1 MIENYIYLYHIS
13 KCIIL
18 PTWPES
24 IQDSQSVTFTPT
36 TPLGRT
42 APIYS
47 YSYSGP
53 RTVQVNLKL
62 HRDMMYD
69 INYVD
74 SDLLIDTSG
83 DYIDAIVSQIQS
95 IALPQYDSAAK
106 MINPPL
112 VAVRFGDEFFIKGV
126 VTGSVGVTS
135 ELPIIQTRDGKSKY
149 AQSQFFSFRSNSF
162 RCFYCMVDRQLQK
175 CRYKFRAKYLE
186 IFFKPCF
193 RNKFCKTTILKF
205 WSINP
210 NF

>member
-69 INYVD
+69 INYVE
-74 SDLLIDTSG
+74 SDLLIDTSD

-135 ELPIIQTRDGKSKY
+135 ELPIIQRRDGKSKY
-149 AQSQFFSFRSNSF
+149 AQVNLSFSVSEVTPFDASTVWQIGSFRNVDTNLERNIWRYSSNPVSGISSA
-162 RCFYCMVDRQLQK
+162 RQQ
-175 CRYKFRAKYLE
+175 F
-186 IFFKPCF
+186 
-193 RNKFCKTTILKF
+193 
-205 WSINP
+205 
-210 NF
+210 

>member
-36 TPLGRT
+36 SPLGRT

-149 AQSQFFSFRSNSF
+149 AQVNLSFSVSEVTPFDASTVWQIGSFRNVDTNLERNIWRYSSNPVSGISSA
-162 RCFYCMVDRQLQK
+162 RQQ
-175 CRYKFRAKYLE
+175 F
-186 IFFKPCF
+186 
-193 RNKFCKTTILKF
+193 
-205 WSINP
+205 
-210 NF
+210 

>member
-1 MIENYIYLYHIS
+1 METVKKFKMIENYIYLYHIG

-74 SDLLIDTSG
+74 SDLLIDTSD
-83 DYIDAIVSQIQS
+83 DYIDAIVS
-95 IALPQYDSAAK
+95 
-106 MINPPL
+106 
-112 VAVRFGDEFFIKGV
+112 
-126 VTGSVGVTS
+126 
-135 ELPIIQTRDGKSKY
+135 
-149 AQSQFFSFRSNSF
+149 
-162 RCFYCMVDRQLQK
+162 
-175 CRYKFRAKYLE
+175 
-186 IFFKPCF
+186 
-193 RNKFCKTTILKF
+193 
-205 WSINP
+205 
-210 NF
+210 

>member
-1 MIENYIYLYHIS
+1 METVKKFKMIENYIYLYHIS

-74 SDLLIDTSG
+74 SDLLIDTSD
-83 DYIDAIVSQIQS
+83 DYIDAIVS
-95 IALPQYDSAAK
+95 
-106 MINPPL
+106 
-112 VAVRFGDEFFIKGV
+112 
-126 VTGSVGVTS
+126 
-135 ELPIIQTRDGKSKY
+135 
-149 AQSQFFSFRSNSF
+149 
-162 RCFYCMVDRQLQK
+162 
-175 CRYKFRAKYLE
+175 
-186 IFFKPCF
+186 
-193 RNKFCKTTILKF
+193 
-205 WSINP
+205 
-210 NF
+210 